1 MGVIA
6 KRHFYE
12 CGGETLS
19 WRSEW
24 YTQPWF
30 TALRQSYDSAAST
43 GPVNPPLDVIETVAR
58 CSSLLQAESDALS
71 SVMATAT
78 GVALTTSRVIESGVV
93 SGSLVPATRTTVF
106 TVAASATASITW
118 GSPGSLT
125 SVTTSGSSPTW
136 SSITAAVSSS
146 TSSAS
151 SASPSAVPAALV
163 ASTNSCAGDW
173 DWQAWGVVANLGFAI
188 IVGGIVWLVWA
199 LLRSRMPGLYAG
211 RTWFVPPE

>member
-43 GPVNPPLDVIETVAR
+43 GPANPPLDVIETVAR

-71 SVMATAT
+71 SVVATAT
-78 GVALTTSRVIESGVV
+78 DMVLTTSRVVESGVV
-93 SGSLVPATRTTVF
+93 SGSLVPAMRTTVF
-106 TVAASATASITW
+106 TVAASATVS
-118 GSPGSLT
+118 
-125 SVTTSGSSPTW
+125 TTSGSSGSFVTGSGSSSTW

-146 TSSAS
+146 TSSSS
-151 SASPSAVPAALV
+151 SASPSAVPAALA
-163 ASTNSCAGDW
+163 ASTSSCAGDW
-173 DWQAWGVVANLGFAI
+173 DWQAWGMVANLGFAF
-188 IVGGIVWLVWA
+188 IVGGIIWLVWA
-199 LLRSRMPGLYAG
+199 LLRGRMPGLYAG
-211 RTWFVPPE
+211 RTWFLPLE